1 MTLEHPSRRRALQG
15 LAASLCAA
23 PAWPSVAAT
32 KPAAAPWPDA
42 VEAVLQRA
50 KIPRDA
56 MGAIVTPVDTLLRS
70 NGGGARL
77 SINAQ
82 SAFNPASLEK
92 LLTTQAALDLLG
104 PAWTWATPVWFDG
117 VWRGDTLQGQL
128 IIKGVGDPK
137 WVVERLMLLM
147 QRVRQMGV
155 RVIDGDIV
163 LDQSAF
169 DVPDVSPAAF
179 DQKPLRAYNVR
190 PQALLLAQKS
200 VVHTITPVPERGVA
214 TVASQPPLQGA
225 NDITVP
231 LSADACGDWQNQLS
245 PGWDQPARHAGAA
258 NDASMPPAASDNSLV
273 VTPTKPHF
281 NGSFP
286 TRCGEKSWALADAE
300 PDTFH
305 ARTVAALWAQAGG
318 SLTGTVRESRTPV
331 APASKPTFE
340 LVSPPLAEVVRD
352 INKYS
357 NNPMAKQLFLTLA
370 LQKHG
375 VGTWVGARE
384 VLTRWLLERVRVPLA
399 GLVID
404 NGSGL
409 SRDSRVTPWMLAQVL
424 QHAWRSPTMPDLMAS
439 LPAAGV
445 DGTLRRSTVVGAG
458 RAHLKTGSLRDAAG
472 VAGYVMGA
480 SGRRYVVA
488 AMANHEPAHEARE
501 AINALVHWVADDV
514 A

>member
-1 MTLEHPSRRRALQG
+1 MILNDPSRRRALHG
-15 LAASLCAA
+15 LAATLCV

-32 KPAAAPWPDA
+32 KPAATPWPEA

-56 MGAIVTPVDTLLRS
+56 MGAVVTPVDAPMRS
-70 NGGGARL
+70 NGAGTRL

-117 VWRGDTLQGQL
+117 VWRGDTLQGRL
-128 IIKGVGDPK
+128 VIKGVGDPK
-137 WVVERLMLLM
+137 WVVERLTLLM

-190 PQALLLAQKS
+190 PQALLLAQKT
-200 VVHTITPVPERGVA
+200 VVHTFTPVPERGVA
-214 TVASQPPLQGA
+214 TVSMQPPLSGMA
-225 NDITVP
+225 DITVP

-245 PGWDQPARHAGAA
+245 PGWDQAARAAA
-258 NDASMPPAASDNSLV
+258 NDPAVPPTAVDSSPAAATS
-273 VTPTKPHF
+273 KPIF

-286 TRCGEKSWALADAE
+286 TRCGEKSWSLADAE

-318 SLTGTVRESRTPV
+318 SLTGSVRESRTPA
-331 APASKPTFE
+331 APATKPTLE

-370 LQKHG
+370 LQRHG

-384 VLTRWLLERVRVPLA
+384 VLTRWLLDRVRVSLT

-409 SRDSRVTPWMLAQVL
+409 SRDSRVTPLMLAQVL

-488 AMANHEPAHEARE
+488 AMANHEPAHEARD
-501 AINALVHWVADDV
+501 AINALVHWVADD